1 MSQADEQTAILR
13 EILKWVRL
21 AGIKELK
28 ETLANTLDS
37 DDLKRLYHLSDGTKG
52 TIELGKL
59 VGVSPSK
66 VSNTWQTWLRQG
78 LGDAVSVKGGNRF
91 RRTFDIEDFGL
102 KVPENRPAPEIV
114 NPEVEAPKQATEQ

>member
-1 MSQADEQTAILR
+1 MSDEQAAILR
-13 EILKWVRL
+13 EILKWVKL

-28 ETLANTLDS
+28 ETLASTLDS
-37 DDLKRLYHLSDGTKG
+37 DELKRLYHFSDGTKG

-59 VGVSPSK
+59 VGMSPSR
-66 VSNTWQTWLRQG
+66 VSNTWQTWLKQG

-102 KVPENRPAPEIV
+102 KVPETRSAPEIV
-114 NPEVEAPKQATEQ
+114 NTEVEAPQQAAEQ

>member
-1 MSQADEQTAILR
+1 MSDEQAAILR
-13 EILKWVRL
+13 EILKWVKL

-28 ETLANTLDS
+28 EKLASTLDS
-37 DDLKRLYHLSDGTKG
+37 DELKRLYHFSDGTKG

-59 VGVSPSK
+59 VGMSPSR
-66 VSNTWQTWLRQG
+66 VSNTWQTWLKQG

-102 KVPENRPAPEIV
+102 KVPETRSAPEIV
-114 NPEVEAPKQATEQ
+114 NTEVEAPQQAAEQ

>member
-1 MSQADEQTAILR
+1 LSDEQAAILR
-13 EILKWVRL
+13 EILKWVKL

-28 ETLANTLDS
+28 ETLASTLDS
-37 DDLKRLYHLSDGTKG
+37 DELKRLYHFSDGTKG

-59 VGVSPSK
+59 VGMSPSR
-66 VSNTWQTWLRQG
+66 VSNTWQTWLKQG

-102 KVPENRPAPEIV
+102 KVPETRSAPEIV
-114 NPEVEAPKQATEQ
+114 NTEVEAPQQAAEQ

>member
-1 MSQADEQTAILR
+1 VSDEQTAVLR

-28 ETLANTLDS
+28 ETLASTLDT
-37 DDLKRLYHLSDGTKG
+37 DELKRLYHFSNGTKG

-59 VGVSPSK
+59 VGMSPSK
-66 VSNTWQTWLRQG
+66 VSNTWQTWLKQG

-102 KVPENRPAPEIV
+102 KVPEDHPAPAV
-114 NPEVEAPKQATEQ
+114 VGPEAEAPQQAAEP